1 MWWVAALKKFAIG
14 LGAEVDVEDDS
25 SGARVD
31 VTIRSG
37 TLAPIACEIEI
48 SPGHEMAN
56 VLKDIA
62 AGFET
67 IVSLVESPSRTQ
79 LIRAKVE
86 SEHEAELRQ
95 GITIEVAR
103 LVDFRAVLE
112 RLLGTGSRTP
122 P

>member
-1 MWWVAALKKFAIG
+1 MWWVAALRDFAVG
-14 LGAEVDVEDDS
+14 LGAKSDIEDES

-31 VTIRSG
+31 VTIRLESV
-37 TLAPIACEIEI
+37 APVACEVET

-56 VLKDIA
+56 IRKDIT

-67 IVSLVESPSRTQ
+67 IVSLVESPSRMQ